1 MRIEATSIGGKSEM
15 LDGFWRLNPSGS
27 ECHWTAASPAGYSN
41 TINRPGSTI
50 PPKMPATIL
59 RLPKRPGSQYGR
71 FLQVPLNTREKT
83 IGVLMAM
90 NKIGGDFTE
99 PDEEL
104 LGAMANNIALAIENA
119 TVYEKLKK
127 SRDDLEM
134 IYRSSMALATTM
146 DLDHL
151 LEVVISELRS
161 AMDVEAAGVLL
172 YDERQAE
179 LYLARSS
186 G

>member
-1 MRIEATSIGGKSEM
+1 MAGSPRCSTDLAPQSERIRM
-15 LDGFWRLNPSGS
+15 PLDGSIAGWVFQHNKPARVNDTSKDARYYS
-27 ECHWTAASPAGYSN
+27 EITKKTGFA
-41 TINRPGSTI
+41 IR
-50 PPKMPATIL
+50 KV
-59 RLPKRPGSQYGR
+59 
-71 FLQVPLNTREKT
+71 LQVPLNTRDKT

-161 AMDVEAAGVLL
+161 AMDVEARGVAL
-172 YDERQAE
+172 
-179 LYLARSS
+179 
-186 G
+186 